1 MSKQTLERIIYVFAS
16 GVFLLAAWYWTRQ
29 WNSMLELLEAAYG

>member
-1 MSKQTLERIIYVFAS
+1 MSKEKLERITYVFAT
-16 GVFLLAAWYWTRQ
+16 GVFLLASWYWIRQ